1 MAEKISSNLIGLESD
16 PIEVEWCEKDAQ
28 LYALA
33 VGAMPEDDL
42 DFIYENRG
50 PKVLPTFGVVPGLNI
65 MGGVLGKVEINLAM
79 LLHGEQA
86 ITLHRPLPATVKA
99 TAVGKI
105 TEIWDKGKAAVI
117 GLTGEVSDK
126 DGLLYTTHATLFIR
140 GAGGFGGERGPSSE
154 ETKVVIPEGEPDFTV
169 EETTLEQQAALYRL
183 TGDRN
188 PIHIDPQ
195 FAKFGGYDK
204 PFLHGLC
211 SYGFAGRALLKTLC
225 GGDPAKFGSMTGRFS
240 DQVYPGD
247 QLITKIWK
255 TGKGEAVYTMETQKG
270 NIVLNQAKATFT
282 EE

>member
-1 MAEKISSNLIGLESD
+1 MGQ
-16 PIEVEWCEKDAQ
+16 AQ
-28 LYALA
+28 
-33 VGAMPEDDL
+33 
-42 DFIYENRG
+42 R
-50 PKVLPTFGVVPGLNI
+50 
-65 MGGVLGKVEINLAM
+65 
-79 LLHGEQA
+79 
-86 ITLHRPLPATVKA
+86 
-99 TAVGKI
+99 
-105 TEIWDKGKAAVI
+105 
-117 GLTGEVSDK
+117 
-126 DGLLYTTHATLFIR
+126 
-140 GAGGFGGERGPSSE
+140 
-154 ETKVVIPEGEPDFTV
+154 
-169 EETTLEQQAALYRL
+169 QQAALYRL